1 MDNNCSILQK
11 IVKRKREEVSILKGT
26 EFARE
31 CRKRAID
38 NPSSRD
44 FYRAISKK
52 RKVGLNLIAE
62 IKLASPLGD
71 IRPEAIPRDIAEI
84 YESCNINAIS
94 ILTDLDFKGSIF
106 HLLGVSNI
114 VSTPL
119 LRKDFIIDQIQIY
132 ESRIYGADAI
142 LLISAILE
150 KSQIRDYIGL
160 ARKLKMYCLVE
171 SHNESE
177 LEKAID
183 SKAEIFGINNRNL
196 ATFETDINNT
206 KRLAKLVPEGY
217 PIVTESG
224 INSYLDVLE
233 LSIPKV
239 KAMLVGEALMSQEKN
254 PTNQDIR
261 NKIYELQGKDYIKY

>member
-52 RKVGLNLIAE
+52 RKVELNLIAE

-261 NKIYELQGKDYIKY
+261 NKIYELQGKDYIK